1 MKPTKTRKRTNWQ
14 TQVSLT
20 MIDIVIG
27 LVEIIFE
34 IFI

>member
-1 MKPTKTRKRTNWQ
+1 MKPTKKRKRTNWQ